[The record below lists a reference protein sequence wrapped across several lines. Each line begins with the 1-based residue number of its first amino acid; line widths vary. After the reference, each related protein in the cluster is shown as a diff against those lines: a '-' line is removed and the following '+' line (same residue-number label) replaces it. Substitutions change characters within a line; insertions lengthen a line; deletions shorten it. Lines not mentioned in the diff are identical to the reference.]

1 MGATASIDFDI
12 TTLTAEEVA
21 ECIGSISPD
30 YEQYKPAIVFHGLDG
45 KVLLGLVNDE
55 EIHDFFDELE
65 IIDSIHRKTIS
76 RLLRDFQQM
85 SKATLL
91 FSSASAS
98 ALTLDT
104 PETTPVSAP
113 ALVLSPAQTPNLSLP
128 IRTDKQTHVFFAYS
142 RKEDE
147 LSRNNHVRIK
157 AVNHSLKAHGFVTW
171 FEEDRTEGSIKKLMM
186 EAIDSTLVM
195 VVFMTKNCL
204 MHVKADYAGMADERD
219 SCRSEIIY
227 GIEKLGLHN
236 IVIIVM
242 EPRMR
247 DYKNWTGELGEAL
260 TKSNCIDLSGDFP
273 DDCVPADLENE
284 LVTTIK
290 SRPNMTA
297 GVLASA
303 IIVAAEEDAA
313 ELKTRA
319 DQQIAENR
327 ARVDSSGEDE
337 VTCIHPRKEFNAFLV
352 AENKIADKVRSRAKV
367 KAAEISAKLTLEIKI
382 EILARDTAKTLEIAE
397 KHSAISKYKAETS
410 AKLQAKK
417 QNLESYNSRHNL
429 DNLILA
435 ISEKLLL
442 KMPANYIAFVI
453 DYLTYAY
460 SVEAKEAVICRP
472 KKIDKN
478 RTYES
483 LDVQPF
489 IR

>member
-1 MGATASIDFDI
+1 
-12 TTLTAEEVA
+12 
-21 ECIGSISPD
+21 
-30 YEQYKPAIVFHGLDG
+30 
-45 KVLLGLVNDE
+45 
-55 EIHDFFDELE
+55 
-65 IIDSIHRKTIS
+65 
-76 RLLRDFQQM
+76 
-85 SKATLL
+85 
-91 FSSASAS
+91 
-98 ALTLDT
+98 
-104 PETTPVSAP
+104 
-113 ALVLSPAQTPNLSLP
+113 
-128 IRTDKQTHVFFAYS
+128 
-142 RKEDE
+142 
-147 LSRNNHVRIK
+147 
-157 AVNHSLKAHGFVTW
+157 
-171 FEEDRTEGSIKKLMM
+171 
-186 EAIDSTLVM
+186 
-195 VVFMTKNCL
+195 
-204 MHVKADYAGMADERD
+204 
-219 SCRSEIIY
+219 
-227 GIEKLGLHN
+227 
-236 IVIIVM
+236 
-242 EPRMR
+242 
-247 DYKNWTGELGEAL
+247 
-260 TKSNCIDLSGDFP
+260 
-273 DDCVPADLENE
+273 
-284 LVTTIK
+284 
-290 SRPNMTA
+290 MTA

-313 ELKTRA
+313 ELRTRA